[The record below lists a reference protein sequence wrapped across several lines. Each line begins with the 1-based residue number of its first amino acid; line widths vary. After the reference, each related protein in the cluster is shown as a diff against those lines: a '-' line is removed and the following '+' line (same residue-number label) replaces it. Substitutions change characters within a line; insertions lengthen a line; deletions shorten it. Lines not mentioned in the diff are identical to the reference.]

1 MKTEKDYHQLSHSGA
16 LERLK
21 SYEITFLISRI
32 GSKALCEAHEENH
45 RLGLPNIFSRKG
57 KVYFEYP
64 DGTITQEAP
73 NCFKQINL

>member
-1 MKTEKDYHQLSHSGA
+1 MRNEKDYSLLSHSQV

-21 SYEITFLISRI
+21 SYKLTFLIMRI
-32 GSKALCEAHEENH
+32 GSKALCEAHKENH

-73 NCFKQINL
+73 DCFKQQ